1 MRGIGKGNWIAIGFL
16 AAFAASIFTI
26 IYTGLNV
33 QGSSRAEFDAG
44 DRFVIIAPGEQRTI
58 DFEFDSPAAH
68 PEATLK
74 ITLPPMLDLVEGES
88 VQSQVSLVP
97 GGNTFPIVVEG
108 RENGEGYLV
117 GRVQADGQPVG
128 LYRVFV
134 TVADE

>member
-1 MRGIGKGNWIAIGFL
+1 MLGIGRGNWIAIGFL
-16 AAFAASIFTI
+16 GAFAASIFTI

-33 QGSSRAEFDAG
+33 QGSRAEFDAG

-74 ITLPPMLDLVEGES
+74 VTLPPMLDLVEGES
-88 VQSQVSLVP
+88 VQSEVSLVP
-97 GGNTFPIVVEG
+97 GGNTFPLVVEG
-108 RENGEGYLV
+108 REEGEGYLV
-117 GRVQADGQPVG
+117 GRVLADGKPVG